1 MGRST
6 GKEKAPEREPLT
18 TEERVSNLERV
29 ARFLGA
35 HHGLSHSV
43 DTMLTT
49 REEPAEEET
58 GKEEEV

>member
-18 TEERVSNLERV
+18 TEERIANLERV

-35 HHGLSHSV
+35 HHGQSHEV
-43 DTMLTT
+43 DTMLAA
-49 REEPAEEET
+49 RPEPPEEKAPEGGEE
-58 GKEEEV
+58 